1 MQMNTFEDL
10 GPLFERMPVAL
21 YRSSPS
27 GELLAANPALAH
39 LLGYPT
45 VEALLDGV
53 SSVISVYVGPERRNQ
68 WIEAVEHEGIVYD
81 FDVELQKTD
90 GSTVWVQDTARVV
103 RDERGGVLY
112 YEGALIDVTEKVKAK
127 KAKDEFLAAISH
139 ELRNPIAVVLG
150 LSEELA
156 NNYDTFDDDDRR
168 DMAQLVARQADDA
181 SWIIEDLLVAY
192 REDMSDVAVVPR
204 EFDVTKEA
212 ERVLEV
218 VDYPINITVAGADP
232 RVLADARRTRQIL
245 RNLVSNAL
253 RYGGDLISMSIG
265 QAADRIEVIVCDSGD
280 RIPDEEVE
288 RIFRPFERGSGDHPT
303 ASVGLGLA
311 VARRLARLMGGD
323 LTYRFVGSMS
333 CFVLSLPSA

>member
-1 MQMNTFEDL
+1 MNAFEDL

-21 YRSSPS
+21 YRSAPS
-27 GELLAANPALAH
+27 GELLAANTALAN
-39 LLGYPT
+39 LLGYGT
-45 VEALLDGV
+45 VGELLEGV
-53 SSVISVYVGPERRNQ
+53 SSVVSVYVGPERRSQ
-68 WIEAVEHEGIVYD
+68 WIEAVEHDGIVYD
-81 FDVELQKTD
+81 FDVELQRTD
-90 GSTVWVQDTARVV
+90 GSTVWVQDSARVV
-103 RDERGGVLY
+103 RDETGSVLY

-127 KAKDEFLAAISH
+127 KAKDEFLAAVSH

-156 NNYDTFDDDDRR
+156 NNYETFDDEDRR
-168 DMAQLVARQADDA
+168 EMARLVARQADDA

-192 REDMSDVAVVPR
+192 RDDMSDVAVVAR
-204 EFDVTKEA
+204 EFDVTKET

-218 VDYPINITVAGADP
+218 VDYPINITVTGGEP
-232 RVLADARRTRQIL
+232 RVMADARRTRQIL
-245 RNLVSNAL
+245 RNLVTNAL
-253 RYGGDLISMSIG
+253 RYGGDLISVSIA
-265 QAADRIEVIVCDSGD
+265 QAADRIEVIVCDSGP

-288 RIFRPFERGSGDHPT
+288 RIFRPFERGSGEHPT

-323 LTYRFVGSMS
+323 LTYRFTDSMS